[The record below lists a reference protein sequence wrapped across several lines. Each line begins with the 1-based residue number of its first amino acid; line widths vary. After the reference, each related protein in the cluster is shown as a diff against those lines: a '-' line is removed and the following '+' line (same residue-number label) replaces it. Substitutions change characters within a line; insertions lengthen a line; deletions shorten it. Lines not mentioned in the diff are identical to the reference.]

1 MLGYLTTTADPC
13 PMENENIIFEGRLL
27 EMPSQAPRCGDLKVA
42 VAYKFGVE
50 KLVTG
55 KTKEKTLVVLIPCP
69 DLKGDNF
76 FETDSRYQV
85 EASADL
91 QEARSYTI
99 YNDYADRALLWTVDI
114 TKLGKK

>member
-1 MLGYLTTTADPC
+1 MKSLLVAVFLLAYLTATASPC
-13 PMENENIIFEGRLL
+13 NMETENIIFEGRLL
-27 EMPSQAPRCGDLKVA
+27 EIPSEAPRCGDVKVA
-42 VAYKFGVE
+42 VAYRFGVE
-50 KLVTG
+50 KLVKG
-55 KTKEKTLVVLIPCP
+55 KTKDKTLAVLIPCP

-99 YNDYADRALLWTVDI
+99 YNDYADRTLLW
-114 TKLGKK
+114 